1 MSKLITRRSVMAAG
15 AAGAVGTLTTLP
27 ISMVRLAFGGTRD
40 DFTFTYIS
48 DAHIQQIKGA
58 SFVRNWDMGLK
69 RAVAEAN
76 LVQPESDFVMF
87 GGDLAQLGKKD
98 ELDHGAEILSHLSPK
113 LHCVMG
119 EHDYYF
125 DLGEYWSKLY
135 GAAILQLR
143 PQGRA
148 FRGSELNS
156 DIRRVDLPPL
166 ADRRTAHAGD
176 GRARQPQ

>member
-1 MSKLITRRSVMAAG
+1 MSTPRRRKAMRRHEPPPHHRSRFEKQKDAPRNKRASGRIKSMSKLITRRSVMAAG

-87 GGDLAQLGKKD
+87 
-98 ELDHGAEILSHLSPK
+98 
-113 LHCVMG
+113 
-119 EHDYYF
+119 
-125 DLGEYWSKLY
+125 
-135 GAAILQLR
+135 
-143 PQGRA
+143 
-148 FRGSELNS
+148 
-156 DIRRVDLPPL
+156 
-166 ADRRTAHAGD
+166 
-176 GRARQPQ
+176 